1 MTWNDIHLLDQ
12 HITLKING
20 WHSAFSDK
28 VWAFFSDI
36 PVWIPLYALIV
47 AFIIWRL
54 GWKKG
59 LIVVAAALA
68 TFGFC
73 DQFSNLIKNIV
84 CRVRPLNDEF
94 MLANGL
100 NVLEWG
106 GGYSFFSAHAANV
119 LGLATSTLVGLREDK
134 RMKYYG
140 YAAFMFTWAVLVSVS
155 RIFVGRHY
163 FGDVLTGAVIGAAA
177 GLAFGFIARLAI
189 RRFLNKRTNPVNTV
203 EQKS

>member
-84 CRVRPLNDEF
+84 CRVR
-94 MLANGL
+94 
-100 NVLEWG
+100 
-106 GGYSFFSAHAANV
+106 
-119 LGLATSTLVGLREDK
+119 
-134 RMKYYG
+134 
-140 YAAFMFTWAVLVSVS
+140 
-155 RIFVGRHY
+155 
-163 FGDVLTGAVIGAAA
+163 
-177 GLAFGFIARLAI
+177 
-189 RRFLNKRTNPVNTV
+189 
-203 EQKS
+203 